1 MTINLQYSLLRI
13 TRSTQSQQKNVIPAE
28 PQREWVSTLH
38 TRNIDPRCRSG
49 SSRMTI
55 NLQYSLLRITR
66 STQSQQKNVIPAEP
80 QREWVSTL
88 HTRNID
94 PRCRSGSSRMTI
106 NLQYSLLRITRST
119 QSQQKNVIPAK
130 PQRERESTHH

>member
-13 TRSTQSQQKNVIPAE
+13 TRSTQSQQKNVTPAE
-28 PQREWVSTLH
+28 PQREWESTLH

-80 QREWVSTL
+80 QRERESTL
-88 HTRNID
+88 HE
-94 PRCRSGSSRMTI
+94 
-106 NLQYSLLRITRST
+106 L
-119 QSQQKNVIPAK
+119 
-130 PQRERESTHH
+130 